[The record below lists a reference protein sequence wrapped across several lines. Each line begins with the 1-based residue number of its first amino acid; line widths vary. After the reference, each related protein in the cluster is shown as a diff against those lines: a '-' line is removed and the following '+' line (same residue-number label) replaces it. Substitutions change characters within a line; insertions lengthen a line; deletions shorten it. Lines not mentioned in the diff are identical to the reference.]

1 MAGNKNARKRNQQS
15 SKRKPVPRSIAP
27 TQSGFDSASAAYLR
41 LLADPC
47 AADMVA
53 PTYGGTG
60 SGYLM
65 RTKYVLAAGAVTDS
79 VFEFTP
85 QFATQPYRLSTAGTT
100 GGALSAA
107 GLVTLP
113 TQLVNI
119 AGTYRCV
126 AACMKVYYTGS
137 ELTRQGIVASA
148 LTGGPYLLAGVTPIE
163 AAPGFAEKSTR
174 YVRLGTEMHE
184 VRWVPQESDQTF
196 VSTTQPETVSDGPA
210 EGATLQM
217 IVVNAPASTIQYEV
231 TAVWEW
237 TPRTDPGSST
247 AGGSIVYAPRAPAT
261 PLPLNATL
269 HRIGDL
275 AKFATDPAMHEQAGR
290 RIASTLAFG
299 QGVYNAVKYVGAGM
313 KMAARIGGRAAPLL
327 LM

>member
-1 MAGNKNARKRNQQS
+1 
-15 SKRKPVPRSIAP
+15 VPSQGA
-27 TQSGFDSASAAYLR
+27 FDAASAAYLR

-53 PTYGGTG
+53 PTFGGTG

-65 RTKYVLAAGAVTDS
+65 RTKYVLAAGAVADS

-85 QFATQPYRLSTAGTT
+85 QYANQPYRLCTAGTT
-100 GGALSAA
+100 GGALGPA
-107 GLVTLP
+107 GFVSLP
-113 TQLVNI
+113 VQLQNI
-119 AGTYRCV
+119 AGTYRCI
-126 AACMKVYYTGS
+126 AACLKVYYTGS

-148 LTGGPYLLAGVTPIE
+148 LTGGPYLNAGDTPVE
-163 AAPGFAEKSTR
+163 AAPAFAEKATR

-184 VRWVPQESDQTF
+184 VRWVPQESDQNF
-196 VSTTQPETVSDGPA
+196 VSMTQPEISDEIFN
-210 EGATLQM
+210 EGATIQM
-217 IVVNAPASTIQYEV
+217 TVVNAPPSTIQYEV

-237 TPRTDPGSST
+237 TPRTDPGTST
-247 AGGSIVYAPRAPAT
+247 TGGSIVYAPRAPTT

-275 AKFATDPAMHEQAGR
+275 AKFATDPAMHEAAGR
-290 RIASTLAFG
+290 RISSTLAFG
-299 QGVYNAVKYVGAGM
+299 QGLYNATKFVGAGM